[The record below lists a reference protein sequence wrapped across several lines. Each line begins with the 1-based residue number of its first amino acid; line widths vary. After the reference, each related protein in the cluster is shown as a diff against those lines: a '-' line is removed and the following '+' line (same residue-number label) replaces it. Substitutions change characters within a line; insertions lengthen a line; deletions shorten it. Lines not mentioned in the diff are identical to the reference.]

1 MLVDSHCHLDF
12 PVLNQD
18 LEGVL
23 ARARS
28 AGVGSFL
35 TIGTK
40 LAESEAVIA
49 IADAYTDIHCTI
61 GVHPHEAEREA
72 GSVTIDR
79 LVALAA
85 RSKVVGIGESGLDFF
100 YDEAP
105 RDLQASA
112 FDMHIQAAIETGLP
126 LVVHTREADEMTQDM
141 LRRHAK
147 SGRLTGVL
155 HCFTS
160 GRDLAL
166 AALDLGFY
174 ISFSGIVTFKN
185 AGDLREIARLVPD
198 DRILVETDSP
208 YLAPVPMRG
217 KSNEPAYVAHTANLL
232 ADIRGTDRAVFAAR
246 TTENY
251 FRLFNRANPT
261 QQAPARGQG

>member
-18 LEGVL
+18 LSGVL
-23 ARARS
+23 ARARA

-49 IADAYTDIHCTI
+49 IADAHDDVHCTI

-72 GSVTIDR
+72 QTVTVDR
-79 LVALAA
+79 LVALA
-85 RSKVVGIGESGLDFF
+85 SHKKVVGIGESGLDFF

-105 RDLQASA
+105 RELQANA
-112 FDMHIQAAIETGLP
+112 FNMHIQAAIETGLP
-126 LVVHTREADEMTQDM
+126 LVVHTREADDLTQDI

-147 SGRLTGVL
+147 GGRLTGVL

-160 GRDLAL
+160 GRDLAM

-185 AGDLREIARLVPD
+185 ASDLREIARLVPD

-217 KSNEPAYVAHTANLL
+217 KSNEPAYVAHTAHLL
-232 ADIRGTDRAVFAAR
+232 ADIRGCDRAVSASK

-251 FRLFNRANPT
+251 FRLFNRA
-261 QQAPARGQG
+261 APPVGGKA

>member
-18 LEGVL
+18 LDGVL
-23 ARARS
+23 ARARA

-49 IADAYTDIHCTI
+49 IAQAHSDVHCTV

-72 GSVTIDR
+72 ATVTVDR
-79 LVALAA
+79 LVALAGHN
-85 RSKVVGIGESGLDFF
+85 KVVGIGESGLDFF

-112 FDMHIQAAIETGLP
+112 FDMHIEAAKETGLP
-126 LVVHTREADEMTQDM
+126 LVVHTREADEMTKDM
-141 LRRHAK
+141 LQHHARG
-147 SGRLTGVL
+147 GRLTGVL

-166 AALDLGFY
+166 AAIDLGFY
-174 ISFSGIVTFKN
+174 ISFSGIVTFKS
-185 AGDLREIARLVPD
+185 AADLREIARLVPD
-198 DRILVETDSP
+198 NRILVETDSP

-217 KSNEPAYVAHTANLL
+217 KSNEPAYVAHTAHLL
-232 ADIRGTDRAVFAAR
+232 ADIRGTDRASFAAM

-251 FRLFNRANPT
+251 FRLFNRAT
-261 QQAPARGQG
+261 APAGGKA